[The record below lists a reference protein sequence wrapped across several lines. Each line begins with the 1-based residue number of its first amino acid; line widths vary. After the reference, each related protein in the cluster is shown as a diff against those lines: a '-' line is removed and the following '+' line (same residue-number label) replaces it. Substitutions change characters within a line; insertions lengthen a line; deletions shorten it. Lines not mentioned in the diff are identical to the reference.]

1 TCCQTAASGATTC
14 SVTKGASG
22 CTAPSGGSACVGT
35 QPSCCD
41 ACPAGWCGGGTTSTT
56 LPRPTTAATT
66 TTTPPATTT
75 TRLATTTTTVPTT
88 TTTTLPT
95 CTCAGGTPTKTKF
108 TTGIGS
114 GTCGHLDSDSTA
126 NTETLTC
133 GGLFFGGSSVA
144 VPLPSKVPDQGSS
157 VANVSCNGNALTVSG
172 SSPTQAG
179 GNRCSGGTNHH
190 NSCTTNA
197 DCPGGLCSFLQCT
210 AAGCLFGPPLPVPN
224 SSQGGSATS
233 TCVIN
238 VLSADASGS
247 ANCSTGTTTGLNLPL
262 S

>member
-1 TCCQTAASGATTC
+1 VLPVVALLGATLPAFAVCSDPAAAAAVRAQCDCAGAKNHGQYVSCVSAATNAAIRAGTLPKDCASTVMDCASNSTCGKPGFVTCCQTAASGATTC
-14 SVTKGASG
+14 SVTKGASA
-22 CTAPSGGSACVGT
+22 CVAPSGGSACVGT

-41 ACPAGWCGGGTTSTT
+41 ACPAGGCGGGTTSTT
-56 LPRPTTAATT
+56 LPG
-66 TTTPPATTT
+66 
-75 TRLATTTTTVPTT
+75 TTTTVPTT

-108 TTGIGS
+108 TTGLGS

-172 SSPTQAG
+172 SS
-179 GNRCSGGTNHH
+179 
-190 NSCTTNA
+190 
-197 DCPGGLCSFLQCT
+197 
-210 AAGCLFGPPLPVPN
+210 
-224 SSQGGSATS
+224 
-233 TCVIN
+233 
-238 VLSADASGS
+238 
-247 ANCSTGTTTGLNLPL
+247 
-262 S
+262 